1 MKAELK
7 LELYAIAI
15 GVSGESGSGYMS
27 HDLEICTETDV
38 MYLPIKAT
46 VLTSDQYE
54 KYVTTPSSPHP
65 SYYFTSKIANTRSPF
80 YDIIW
85 RILSPTI

>member
-15 GVSGESGSGYMS
+15 GVSGESGSGFMS

-38 MYLPIKAT
+38 MYLPIKAA
-46 VLTSDQYE
+46 VLTSDQYD
-54 KYVTTPSSPHP
+54 K
-65 SYYFTSKIANTRSPF
+65 
-80 YDIIW
+80 
-85 RILSPTI
+85 

>member
-15 GVSGESGSGYMS
+15 GVAGESGSGFMS

-38 MYLPIKAT
+38 MYLPIRAT
-46 VLTSDQYE
+46 VLTADQYE
-54 KYVTTPSSPHP
+54 Q
-65 SYYFTSKIANTRSPF
+65 
-80 YDIIW
+80 
-85 RILSPTI
+85 